1 MKTRGSTNKSL
12 PAQNTSFP
20 SLFDENAPELGLAN
34 LSSAPS
40 PPSASDSETEDDAS
54 ATTEEYSD
62 NNSEDFSAGEEGGG
76 IAEHLESLGG

>member
-1 MKTRGSTNKSL
+1 MKTRGGTNKSL
-12 PAQNTSFP
+12 PAQNPSFP

-62 NNSEDFSAGEEGGG
+62 NNSEDFSAGEGGG